1 MVNEP
6 GKQMAWARDRL
17 QARLVALRKEISAG
31 LIKADRENYAELAGR
46 VTDIAER
53 SVATLLVDVDLAEI
67 TRDVQELREVELA
80 MRRLQ
85 EGSYGLCLDCEEPI
99 DPARLQSL
107 PSAVRCQSCQQ
118 RFENRERSPASR
130 SL

>member
-17 QARLVALRKEISAG
+17 QAREAALRKEISAG

-67 TRDVQELREVELA
+67 TRDVQELREVEFA
-80 MRRLQ
+80 MQRLQ

-99 DPARLQSL
+99 DPERLQSL
-107 PSAVRCQSCQQ
+107 PSAVRCQSCQH
-118 RFENRERSPASR
+118 RLENRERSPASR